1 MIKYYP
7 GNSFLHRLDARVK
20 IILLL
25 LLTVLVFMTRNFPV
39 LITIFAFILICWK
52 LSGIPMRE
60 LAGYLKL
67 LVGLIAFV
75 VVIQCLFQTGETYL
89 VNPIIPEA
97 VPLIGGM
104 GKISVEGIQ
113 FGLML
118 GFRLLVIMCLM
129 PLIIM
134 CTRVRELSLGFV
146 KLGVPYRI
154 AFMITTALNQV
165 PMLQDEISTITD
177 AQKLRAFTVFE
188 DGKPLQ
194 KLKAYPALVVPL
206 VMGAMKKS
214 VLIGTAMD
222 VRAFGS
228 KKSRSYLHD
237 ITMEGKD
244 IAALVG
250 IVLFCGG
257 LLAANLYLQR

>member
-1 MIKYYP
+1 MIKYHP

-20 IILLL
+20 IIMLL
-25 LLTVLVFMTRNFPV
+25 LLTILVFTTKNFPV
-39 LITIFAFILICWK
+39 LFALFAFILICWK
-52 LSGIPMRE
+52 VSGIPMRE
-60 LAGYLKL
+60 LGGYLKL
-67 LVGLIAFV
+67 LVGLIVFV
-75 VVIQCLFQTGETYL
+75 VVIQCLFQSGETAL
-89 VNPIIPEA
+89 IDPIIPKA
-97 VPLIGGM
+97 VPLIGGI
-104 GKISVEGIQ
+104 GRITVEGIV

-146 KLGVPYRI
+146 KLGLPYRF
-154 AFMITTALNQV
+154 AYMITTALNQV
-165 PMLQDEISTITD
+165 PLLQDQIATITD

-214 VLIGTAMD
+214 MLIGVAMD

-228 KKSRSYLHD
+228 KKNRTYLHD
-237 ITMEGKD
+237 ITMQARD
-244 IAALVG
+244 VVSLVVIILMCAG
-250 IVLFCGG
+250 MVT
-257 LLAANLYLQR
+257 ANILLQR

>member
-7 GNSFLHRLDARVK
+7 GDSFLHRLDARVK
-20 IILLL
+20 IVMLL
-25 LLTVLVFMTRNFPV
+25 LLTILVFITKNFPV
-39 LITIFAFILICWK
+39 LAVLFAFILICWK
-52 LSGIPMRE
+52 ISGIPMKE
-60 LAGYLKL
+60 LGGYLKL

-89 VNPIIPEA
+89 VNPIIPA
-97 VPLIGGM
+97 FVPLIGGM

-113 FGLML
+113 FGFLL

-134 CTRVRELSLGFV
+134 STRVRELSLGFV

-165 PMLQDEISTITD
+165 PILQDEIRTITD

-214 VLIGTAMD
+214 MLIGTAMD

-228 KKSRSYLHD
+228 KKSRSYLHN
-237 ITMEGKD
+237 ITMCGKD
-244 IAALVG
+244 VAALVG
-250 IVLFCGG
+250 VILFSAG
-257 LLAANLYLQR
+257 LLAANLFLQR

>member
-7 GNSFLHRLDARVK
+7 GDSFLHRLDARVK
-20 IILLL
+20 IIMLL
-25 LLTVLVFMTRNFPV
+25 LLTILVFLTKNFPV
-39 LITIFAFILICWK
+39 LAALFALILICWK
-52 LSGIPMRE
+52 ISGIPMKE
-60 LAGYLKL
+60 LGGYLKL

-75 VVIQCLFQTGETYL
+75 VVIQCLFQTGETPL
-89 VNPIIPEA
+89 IKPIIPEA

-104 GKISVEGIQ
+104 GTISVEGIR
-113 FGLML
+113 FGFLL

-165 PMLQDEISTITD
+165 PILQDEIATITD

-214 VLIGTAMD
+214 MLIGTAMD
-222 VRAFGS
+222 VRAFGC

-237 ITMEGKD
+237 ITLQTKD
-244 IAALVG
+244 VAVLVG
-250 IVLFCGG
+250 VIVLSAG
-257 LLAANLYLQR
+257 LFTANLFLQR